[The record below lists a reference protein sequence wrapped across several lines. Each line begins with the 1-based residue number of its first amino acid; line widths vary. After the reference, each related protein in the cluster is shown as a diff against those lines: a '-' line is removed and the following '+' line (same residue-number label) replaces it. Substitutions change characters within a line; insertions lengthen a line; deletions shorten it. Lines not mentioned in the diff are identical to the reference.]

1 MLERKERAVEPGR
14 AASPSGPLAEQVWQM
29 ARTTT
34 RPVNWAVDVASR
46 LKGAHFPLEE
56 EEARER
62 LEGVTVKGND
72 INDVLDR
79 LQFPIATPAEM
90 LRLIS
95 EGAD

>member
-1 MLERKERAVEPGR
+1 
-14 AASPSGPLAEQVWQM
+14 VWQM

-62 LEGVTVKGND
+62 LEGLTVKGND
-72 INDVLDR
+72 INGILDR
-79 LQFPIATPAEM
+79 MQFPLATPAEM
-90 LRLIS
+90 LRQIS
-95 EGAD
+95 EGIE